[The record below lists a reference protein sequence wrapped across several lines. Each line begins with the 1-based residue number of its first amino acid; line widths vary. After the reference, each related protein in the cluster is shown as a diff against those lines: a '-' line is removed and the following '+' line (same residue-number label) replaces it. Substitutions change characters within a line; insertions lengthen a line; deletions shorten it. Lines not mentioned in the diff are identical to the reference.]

1 MKYLLDEYGALLK
14 KKGLSIPDEPAVQ
27 LREAVR
33 AVYRSWHSERAGE
46 FRRGMSVSAHWGTAV
61 VVMAMVRANAPGAG
75 ASVFFTR
82 NPMTLEPMAWGESR
96 RMSTGDDLVGGRAY
110 SRPLAREQTDRWET
124 LEERGPDLYRRH
136 AEIARRIESVMGLPQ
151 EVEAAY
157 VGKKMYVL
165 QTKRME
171 FRRGR
176 AERFDAVC
184 KMESAI
190 IGRGI
195 GVYGGAMS
203 GAATFARTAEEVRA
217 LREKLGDEPVILV
230 RHETSTDDVALMGEI
245 DGILTAVG
253 GASSHAAILA
263 QKFGL
268 TAVVGSPDVV
278 VGRAGDGSPQAEIG
292 TYPVVEGTPLSL
304 DGSTGVIYSG
314 VCGFVVKERWY

>member
-1 MKYLLDEYGALLK
+1 
-14 KKGLSIPDEPAVQ
+14 
-27 LREAVR
+27 
-33 AVYRSWHSERAGE
+33 
-46 FRRGMSVSAHWGTAV
+46 
-61 VVMAMVRANAPGAG
+61 
-75 ASVFFTR
+75 
-82 NPMTLEPMAWGESR
+82 
-96 RMSTGDDLVGGRAY
+96 MSTGDDLVGGKAY
-110 SRPLAREQTDRWET
+110 SRPLARAQTEEWET
-124 LEERGPDLYRRH
+124 LEERGPELYKRH
-136 AEIARRIESVMGLPQ
+136 AELARCVEEVMGLPQ
-151 EVEAAY
+151 EIEAAY
-157 VGKKMYVL
+157 VGQKMYVL

-176 AERFDAVC
+176 AERFGDVC

-203 GAATFARTAEEVRA
+203 GAATFAGSVDEIRK
-217 LREKLGDEPVILV
+217 LRERIGDMEVILV
-230 RHETSTDDVALMGEI
+230 RHETSTDDVALMSEI

-278 VGRAGDGSPQAEIG
+278 TGQAKDGSPQAEIG
-292 TYPVVEGTPLSL
+292 SYVVSEGMPISI